1 MLGVMGVSADMT
13 FERPRKARQQ
23 RPAGAASA
31 MGSGLHD
38 AKAPPQM
45 QRWRGSPSR
54 TPLASGGIKGGGE
67 YGITSLA
74 QRQLAEKLKIPFACF
89 ERMRAGHPDL
99 LDRNV
104 NTWLHTEGDRRM
116 IRTLDGQVRAVLSD
130 RYRRLD
136 DFDLA
141 ESVLPILQRP
151 EGARFESV
159 ELTDTKMYLKVITPG
174 VEFEVAPGDIVQSGI
189 VITNSEVGC
198 GTLSVQPLLYR
209 LVCKNGLIASDRL
222 RLALGDPSADDYA
235 LFSADERAELLFRAL
250 YHLCVGGG
258 LCQYEDRIDGLLDSA
273 KAVYRDLVR
282 VHKDGATGQLAVS
295 SWTYRI
301 DALDSAAGGAPLW
314 PRDSPYNFCYASV
327 DPVRRRVTVWSNA
340 FLPML

>member
-1 MLGVMGVSADMT
+1 MGVSADRT

-174 VEFEVAPGDIVQSGI
+174 VEFEVAPGDIVQAGI

-209 LVCKNGLIASDRL
+209 LVCKNGLIASDRK
-222 RLALGDPSADDYA
+222 RPCQAGAEGPGPRYMKRREHRPRRCCPAPALDRSSPPRPVQPHGCPGIFCDVSSADARGPLGRVAGTTSGDILSRTGCYTSSCQERPPRERSKRPG
-235 LFSADERAELLFRAL
+235 SAKLLRGRAL
-250 YHLCVGGG
+250 V
-258 LCQYEDRIDGLLDSA
+258 
-273 KAVYRDLVR
+273 
-282 VHKDGATGQLAVS
+282 T
-295 SWTYRI
+295 
-301 DALDSAAGGAPLW
+301 
-314 PRDSPYNFCYASV
+314 
-327 DPVRRRVTVWSNA
+327 RR
-340 FLPML
+340 